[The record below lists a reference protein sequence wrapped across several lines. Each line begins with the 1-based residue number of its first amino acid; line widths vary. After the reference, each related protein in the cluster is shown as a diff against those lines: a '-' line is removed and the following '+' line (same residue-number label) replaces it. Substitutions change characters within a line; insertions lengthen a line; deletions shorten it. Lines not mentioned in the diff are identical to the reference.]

1 MEKTAVDWTEWL
13 VHRVFFWE
21 EDDAKKGRIIRMLH
35 HGGTYIL
42 GTMIVV
48 SHVLYPA
55 FWLQTI
61 ILGFCTLVWIQH
73 ILTHGCVISKVEQ
86 RLLKD
91 ESSFLD
97 PYLEL
102 FGIEATEKSKQGIL
116 ILGSTVVVG
125 VLTLEWIGRLSHKVI
140 PLLRSQLTAVPQVL
154 HTLAM

>member
-21 EDDAKKGRIIRMLH
+21 EDDAKKGRIVRALH
-35 HGGTYIL
+35 YAATYIL

-55 FWLQTI
+55 FWLQTLL
-61 ILGFCTLVWIQH
+61 LGIYTLVWLQH
-73 ILTHGCVISKVEQ
+73 VLTHGCVISKVEQ

-102 FGIEATEKSKQGIL
+102 FGIEANEKSKQGIL
-116 ILGSTVVVG
+116 MLGSTVVVTA
-125 VLTLEWIGRLSHKVI
+125 LTLEWIGRLSHKLI
-140 PLLRSQLTAVPQVL
+140 PLLRSQLTAVPPVL

>member
-1 MEKTAVDWTEWL
+1 MDWTEWL

-21 EDDAKKGRIIRMLH
+21 EDDGKKGRIVRALH
-35 HGGTYIL
+35 YAGTYIL
-42 GTMIVV
+42 GTLIIV

-55 FWLQTI
+55 FWLQTLL
-61 ILGFCTLVWIQH
+61 LGFCTLVWIQH
-73 ILTHGCVISKVEQ
+73 VLTRGCVISKVEQ

-91 ESSFLD
+91 ESSFID

-102 FGIEATEKSKQGIL
+102 FGIEANEKSKQGIL

-125 VLTLEWIGRLSHKVI
+125 ILTLEWISRLSHKLI
-140 PLLRSQLTAVPQVL
+140 PLLKSQLTAVPQAL